1 MNRNQ
6 SSAIFSEQKI
16 LEVGI
21 LSGQTIEFEILSDG
35 KGPRSVRL
43 RDGKVCYEG
52 RCCDRLCLLPY
63 SCSSGFS
70 EASFALYGVTI
81 GIGFHWE
88 QKEKQVFAGGL
99 DVIVSDGKLVAV
111 NRIGIEDYLL
121 SVISSE
127 MSSSADLEFLKAHAV
142 ISRSWVMCQLENRNS
157 CDGAC
162 RSQAAAGARIADNGE
177 KIEINRWYDH
187 EDHKDFDLCADDH
200 CQRYQGLSRAVG
212 ENVRKAVL
220 STWGEVMRYEGKLC
234 DARFS
239 KCCGGRTEVFSS
251 CWADADYPYLV
262 SKEDPFCAQADAAVL
277 RRVLN
282 DYDVATKDYLEW
294 TETLSPRKI
303 RTFLKMKLNQEIG
316 DVVGM
321 EAVRRGPSGRI
332 TRLGI
337 TGTEALLEIGK
348 ELEIRRVLSDS
359 HLHSS
364 AFDIEKSADGDFVLH
379 GRGWGHGVGLCQ
391 IGAAV
396 MAAQGYDYS
405 QILHFYYPGV
415 AIGCD

>member
-1 MNRNQ
+1 MNSNQ
-6 SSAIFSEQKI
+6 SSDGFSEQRI

-21 LSGQTIEFEILSDG
+21 LSGNTIEFEILSDG
-35 KGPRSVRL
+35 KGIRSASLV
-43 RDGKVCYEG
+43 DGMVCYEG

-63 SCSSGFS
+63 SYSPGFS
-70 EASFALYGVTI
+70 EPSFALYGVTI
-81 GIGFHWE
+81 GIGFHWQ
-88 QKEKQVFAGGL
+88 QKEKQIFAGGL
-99 DVIVSDGKLVAV
+99 DIFVSGGKLVAV
-111 NRIGIEDYLL
+111 NRIGIEDYLV

-142 ISRSWVMCQLENRNS
+142 ISRSWVMCQLENRKS
-157 CDGAC
+157 
-162 RSQAAAGARIADNGE
+162 RSAGCSSQVADRVRHADNGE
-177 KIEINRWYDH
+177 KMEIIRWYDH
-187 EDHKDFDLCADDH
+187 DDHKDFDLCADDH

-212 ENVRKAVL
+212 ENVRNAVL
-220 STWGEVMRYEGKLC
+220 STWGEVLRYDGKLC

-251 CWADADYPYLV
+251 CWGDVDFPYLV
-262 SKEDPFCAQADAAVL
+262 SKEDPFCAQADDGIL
-277 RRVLN
+277 RRVMN
-282 DYDVATKDYLEW
+282 DYDVATKDYMEW
-294 TETLSPRKI
+294 TETLSPQRI
-303 RTFLKMKLNQEIG
+303 RTLLKMKLNLDIG

-321 EAVRRGPSGRI
+321 KAVVRGPSGRI
-332 TRLGI
+332 SRLGI
-337 TGTEALLEIGK
+337 TGVGTSVEIGK
-348 ELEIRRVLSDS
+348 ELEIRRVLSSS

-364 AFDIEKSADGDFVLH
+364 AFEIEKAADGHFILH

-405 QILHFYYPGV
+405 QILHFYYPCA